1 MAEEKLKRV
10 EVDCDFCVVGGG
22 LAGTFA
28 ALSAARRGVRTVLI
42 QDRPMPG
49 EGNRTYIRV

>member
-28 ALSAARRGVRTVLI
+28 ALSAAAA
-42 QDRPMPG
+42 G
-49 EGNRTYIRV
+49 E

>member
-28 ALSAARRGVRTVLI
+28 ALSARAEQRGS
-42 QDRPMPG
+42 
-49 EGNRTYIRV
+49 IRAAL